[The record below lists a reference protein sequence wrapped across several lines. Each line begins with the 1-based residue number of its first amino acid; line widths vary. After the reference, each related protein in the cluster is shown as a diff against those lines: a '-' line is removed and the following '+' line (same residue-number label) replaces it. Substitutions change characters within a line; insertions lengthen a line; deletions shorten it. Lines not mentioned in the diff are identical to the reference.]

1 MKIAI
6 SASAWTLHISK
17 LISTVFYP
25 SGSLFTDFIN
35 ELILW
40 MFNIRVISYSGG
52 TWNIHSISL
61 SSRTSI
67 SCIAY
72 SRLHCV
78 CYQTLVLSYH
88 KASSPPPFFVTE
100 KIAGNLS
107 CQWNIRTS
115 HKYSS
120 FTFSLWVF
128 NPVWVVSE
136 GAIRSPPPPFTFL
149 LIFSNIFRY
158 DFILFSLS
166 LCLFSICEL
175 YYHDDYFF
183 IQTLAITE

>member
-1 MKIAI
+1 
-6 SASAWTLHISK
+6 
-17 LISTVFYP
+17 
-25 SGSLFTDFIN
+25 
-35 ELILW
+35 

-136 GAIRSPPPPFTFL
+136 GAIRSPPPLHISANIFQYLPLWFY
-149 LIFSNIFRY
+149 LIFPFFVS
-158 DFILFSLS
+158 LFYLWA
-166 LCLFSICEL
+166 LLPWRLLFHTKPGNNWINCQKPWAWVKIDE
-175 YYHDDYFF
+175 
-183 IQTLAITE
+183 